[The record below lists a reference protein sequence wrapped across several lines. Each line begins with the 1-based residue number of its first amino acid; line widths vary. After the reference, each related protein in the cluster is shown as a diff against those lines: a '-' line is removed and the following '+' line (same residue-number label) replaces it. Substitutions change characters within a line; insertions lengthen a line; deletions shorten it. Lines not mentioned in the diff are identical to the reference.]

1 MNHTTLIVKII
12 AKPTQKFFEK
22 GMSVTELVGKFYQ
35 YRNNKFTICK
45 VSIWGPLA
53 YDLNKYYKVN
63 DYVIVEGYISIRE
76 SVFGDSNLKTKIE
89 ISAFKSYPL
98 IMKPIQIKK

>member
-1 MNHTTLIVKII
+1 MNYSTLIIKII
-12 AKPTQKFFEK
+12 AKPTQSFFDNK
-22 GMSVTELVGKFYQ
+22 ISVTELIGKFYQ

-63 DYVIVEGYISIRE
+63 DYAIVEGYISVRE
-76 SVFGDSNLKTKIE
+76 SVFEDLNLKTTIE
-89 ISAFKSYPL
+89 ISASKTYPL
-98 IMKPIQIKK
+98 VLNPIQIKK